1 MSSSLFRD
9 SNSMQPL
16 PNTSDPATPQNMMM
30 EAFGNFMQAM
40 QGRNP
45 DQVMQAILNSGK
57 LPQGALQQAQA
68 MARQFEP
75 MFRGFF
81 RR

>member
-16 PNTSDPATPQNMMM
+16 PNTSDAATPQNMMQ
-30 EAFGNFMQAM
+30 AFGNFMQAM

-45 DQVMQAILNSGK
+45 DQVLNVMLNSGK

-81 RR
+81 KR

>member
-1 MSSSLFRD
+1 MGIFQDMERFQ
-9 SNSMQPL
+9 MQQPQ
-16 PNTSDPATPQNMMM
+16 NTAATPQNMM

-45 DQVMQAILNSGK
+45 DQVLSAMLNSGK
-57 LPQGALQQAQA
+57 LPQGALQQAQQ

-75 MFRGFF
+75 MLKGFF
-81 RR
+81 R

>member
-1 MSSSLFRD
+1 MI
-9 SNSMQPL
+9 Q
-16 PNTSDPATPQNMMM
+16 
-30 EAFGNFMQAM
+30 AFGNFMQAM

-45 DQVMQAILNSGK
+45 EQILNAMLNSGK

>member
-1 MSSSLFRD
+1 MSSSLFPN
-9 SNSMQPL
+9 SNMSPL
-16 PNTSDPATPQNMMM
+16 PNTSGPQNMMQ
-30 EAFGNFMQAM
+30 AFGNFMQAM

-45 DQVMQAILNSGK
+45 DQVLNAMLNSGK
-57 LPQGALQQAQA
+57 LPQGALQQAQQ

-75 MFRGFF
+75 MLAGFF

>member
-1 MSSSLFRD
+1 MSSSLFPS
-9 SNSMQPL
+9 SNMSPL
-16 PNTSDPATPQNMMM
+16 PNTSGPQNMMQ
-30 EAFGNFMQAM
+30 AFGNFMQAM

-45 DQVMQAILNSGK
+45 DQVLNAMLNSGK
-57 LPQGALQQAQA
+57 LPQGALQQAQQ

-75 MFRGFF
+75 MLAGFF

>member
-9 SNSMQPL
+9 SNIQPL
-16 PNTSDPATPQNMMM
+16 PNTSDPATPQNMMQ
-30 EAFGNFMQAM
+30 AFGNFMQAM
-40 QGRNP
+40 QGRDPN
-45 DQVMQAILNSGK
+45 QIMQAMLNSGK
-57 LPQGALQQAQA
+57 LPQGALQQAQQ

-75 MFRGFF
+75 MLRGFF

>member
-9 SNSMQPL
+9 SNSMSPL
-16 PNTSDPATPQNMMM
+16 PNTSDPATPQNMMQ
-30 EAFGNFMQAM
+30 AFGNFMQAM

-45 DQVMQAILNSGK
+45 DQVLNAMLSSGK
-57 LPQGALQQAQA
+57 LPQGALQQAQQ

-75 MFRGFF
+75 TLRGLFK
-81 RR
+81 R

>member
-1 MSSSLFRD
+1 MSSSIFQD
-9 SNSMQPL
+9 SNIPSL
-16 PNTSDPATPQNMMM
+16 PNTDGPQNMMQ
-30 EAFGNFMQAM
+30 AFSNFVQAM

-45 DQVMQAILNSGK
+45 DQVMQAMLNSGK
-57 LPQGALQQAQA
+57 LPQGALQQAQQ

-81 RR
+81 KR

>member
-1 MSSSLFRD
+1 MGIFQD
-9 SNSMQPL
+9 MEQFQMQQS
-16 PNTSDPATPQNMMM
+16 PNTAMQPQNMMQ
-30 EAFGNFMQAM
+30 AFSNFMQAM

-45 DQVMQAILNSGK
+45 DQVLNAMLNSGK

-75 MFRGFF
+75 MLSGFF
-81 RR
+81 KR

>member
-9 SNSMQPL
+9 NSNMSPL
-16 PNTSDPATPQNMMM
+16 PNTSDPATPQNMMQ
-30 EAFGNFMQAM
+30 AFGNFMQAM

-45 DQVMQAILNSGK
+45 DQVLNAMLNSGK
-57 LPQGALQQAQA
+57 LPQGALQQAQQ
-68 MARQFEP
+68 MARQYEP
-75 MFRGFF
+75 MLRGFF

>member
-9 SNSMQPL
+9 SNIPPL
-16 PNTSDPATPQNMMM
+16 PNTSDPATPQNMM

-45 DQVMQAILNSGK
+45 DQVLTAMLSSGK
-57 LPQGALQQAQA
+57 LPQGALQQAQQ

-75 MFRGFF
+75 MLRGLFK
-81 RR
+81 R

>member
-9 SNSMQPL
+9 SNIPPL
-16 PNTSDPATPQNMMM
+16 PNTSDPATPQNMMQ
-30 EAFGNFMQAM
+30 AFGNFMQAM

-45 DQVMQAILNSGK
+45 DQVLNAMLNSGK

-75 MFRGFF
+75 MLSRFF
-81 RR
+81 KR

>member
-9 SNSMQPL
+9 NSNIPSL
-16 PNTSDPATPQNMMM
+16 PNTNAPQNMMQ
-30 EAFGNFMQAM
+30 AFGNFMQAM

-45 DQVMQAILNSGK
+45 DQVLNAMLNSGK
-57 LPQGALQQAQA
+57 LPQGALQQAQQ

-75 MFRGFF
+75 MLKGFF
-81 RR
+81 R

>member
-1 MSSSLFRD
+1 MGIFQD
-9 SNSMQPL
+9 MEQFQMQQS
-16 PNTSDPATPQNMMM
+16 PNTAMQPQNMMQ
-30 EAFGNFMQAM
+30 AFGNFMQAM

-45 DQVMQAILNSGK
+45 DQVLNAMLNSGK
-57 LPQGALQQAQA
+57 LPQGALQQAQQ

-75 MFRGFF
+75 MLAGFF

>member
-1 MSSSLFRD
+1 MGIFQDMEQFQIQQS
-9 SNSMQPL
+9 
-16 PNTSDPATPQNMMM
+16 PNTAMQPQNMMQ
-30 EAFGNFMQAM
+30 AFGNFMQAM

-45 DQVMQAILNSGK
+45 DQVLNAMLNSGK

-75 MFRGFF
+75 MLAGFF
-81 RR
+81 GR